1 MLVPEQFTMQTQKDL
16 CFAHPAKGILN
27 IDVLS
32 FERLAYRIF
41 QEVGHDSRTIIDD
54 EGKNLI
60 LRRVAGECKDELV
73 ILKKNLKKQGYIN
86 EVIKKGWSYDRL
98 GAIEKAILIN
108 GCAEFD
114 LKEVEAAVIINESV
128 ELAKKFCDEDTYKL
142 INRILDVI

>member
-1 MLVPEQFTMQTQKDL
+1 MNRSELREKAMITVYQYLLVKRDTKQLIEDAFEMGQKDIPEY
-16 CFAHPAKGILN
+16 FVKVIHTAIDNEEKYKG
-27 IDVLS
+27 
-32 FERLAYRIF
+32 
-41 QEVGHDSRTIIDD
+41 H
-54 EGKNLI
+54 
-60 LRRVAGECKDELV
+60 
-73 ILKKNLKKQGYIN
+73 IN

-128 ELAKKFCDEDTYKL
+128 EISKKYCDEDTYKL

>member
-1 MLVPEQFTMQTQKDL
+1 MNRSELREKAMITVYQYLLVKRDTKQLIEDAFEMEQKDIPEY
-16 CFAHPAKGILN
+16 FVKVIHTA
-27 IDVLS
+27 IDN
-32 FERLAYRIF
+32 EEKY
-41 QEVGHDSRTIIDD
+41 
-54 EGKNLI
+54 K
-60 LRRVAGECKDELV
+60 
-73 ILKKNLKKQGYIN
+73 GYIN

-128 ELAKKFCDEDTYKL
+128 ELAKKYCDEDTYKL

>member
-1 MLVPEQFTMQTQKDL
+1 MNRSELREKAMITVYQYLLVKRDTKQLIEDVFEMEQKDIPEY
-16 CFAHPAKGILN
+16 FVKVIHTA
-27 IDVLS
+27 IDN
-32 FERLAYRIF
+32 EEKY
-41 QEVGHDSRTIIDD
+41 
-54 EGKNLI
+54 K
-60 LRRVAGECKDELV
+60 
-73 ILKKNLKKQGYIN
+73 GYIN

-128 ELAKKFCDEDTYKL
+128 ELAKKYCDEDTYKL

>member
-1 MLVPEQFTMQTQKDL
+1 MNRSELREKAMITVYQYLLVKLDTKQLIEYAFEMEQKDIPEY
-16 CFAHPAKGILN
+16 FVKVIHTA
-27 IDVLS
+27 IDN
-32 FERLAYRIF
+32 EEKY
-41 QEVGHDSRTIIDD
+41 
-54 EGKNLI
+54 K
-60 LRRVAGECKDELV
+60 
-73 ILKKNLKKQGYIN
+73 GYIN

-128 ELAKKFCDEDTYKL
+128 ELAKKYCDEDTYKL